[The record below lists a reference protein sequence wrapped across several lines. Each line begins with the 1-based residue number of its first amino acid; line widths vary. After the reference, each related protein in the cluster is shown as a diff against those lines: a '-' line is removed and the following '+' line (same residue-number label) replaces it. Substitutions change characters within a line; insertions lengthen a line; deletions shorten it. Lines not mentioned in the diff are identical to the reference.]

1 MNQETQNSRLA
12 IAVDIGT
19 TKVCAIAGR
28 LDESD
33 RLEILGVGRVNSEGV
48 SRGVVSNIDKT
59 VKAITE
65 SICIAE
71 EAAGMKF
78 STVHVGIAGQHIK
91 SLHQHGLL
99 VRDNAEDEIVR
110 SEIEK
115 LIVDMNKM
123 VLPPGDQ
130 ILHVLP
136 QEFTVDDQS
145 GIKDPIGMCGVRLE
159 AKFHIITGQLTASRN
174 ILRCLERV
182 GLKVAGM
189 TLEPIASANAVLTS
203 DEKEAGVAMVDIGG
217 GTTDITIYKD
227 GIIRHTAVVPFG
239 GNVITND
246 IKEACS
252 VMHDQAEKLKVKF
265 GSALHSEL
273 SDNRIIA
280 VPGLKGRDPK
290 EVSERNLAKIIECRV
305 EEIFDYVMWEIKRS
319 GYEDKLIAGVVLTG
333 GGSLLKNIDV
343 LSDYCTG
350 LPSRLGEPVEHLSE
364 NIDHDLSSP
373 IYSTSIGLLL
383 TALED
388 VEYIEEE
395 DATIFDLDE
404 TEEGESKE
412 NVTVPDNDKTWYKK
426 IFTYTR
432 EYFETTPDTEF

>member
-1 MNQETQNSRLA
+1 MNEKTHNSNLA

-19 TKVCAIAGR
+19 TKVCAIAGKKNE
-28 LDESD
+28 DGK
-33 RLEILGVGRVNSEGV
+33 LEILGVGRVSSEGV

-65 SICIAE
+65 AICIAE
-71 EAAGMKF
+71 EASGLKF

-91 SLHQHGLL
+91 SLHHHGLL
-99 VRDNAEDEIVR
+99 VRDLAEEEIVR

-115 LIVDMNKM
+115 LIADMHKM

-136 QEFTVDDQS
+136 QEFTVDDQE

-246 IKEACS
+246 IKEACA

-273 SDNRIIA
+273 NDNRIIS

-290 EVSERNLAKIIECRV
+290 EVSEKNLAKIIECRV

-319 GYEDKLIAGVVLTG
+319 GFENKLIAGIVLTG
-333 GGSLLKNIDV
+333 GGSLLKNIELLADF
-343 LSDYCTG
+343 CTG
-350 LPSRLGEPVEHLSE
+350 LPSRLGEPVEYLSE
-364 NIDHDLSSP
+364 DINHDLTSP

-383 TALED
+383 TALDD
-388 VEYIEEE
+388 VEYLEEE
-395 DATIFDLDE
+395 DVTIFDLDE
-404 TEEGESKE
+404 QGDEESRED
-412 NVTVPDNDKTWYKK
+412 VTVPDNDKTWYKK
-426 IFTYTR
+426 IFTYTK